1 MAAHGRS
8 SGRDASKLEVY
19 LLPMPAYNGLRGAD
33 ILTTMHESQKRNPI
47 RDVWTV
53 KLPKKLIEY
62 ISSVC
67 EEHSPQ
73 IRQDAVL
80 MLKRYAWQYARS
92 RQGDS
97 SAMYQNLQVVA
108 LTCANLAAK
117 HWQQHGIP
125 EQRLHWLSR
134 NSFTRQDF
142 IEAEVDVL
150 RALDCNV
157 HWDGV
162 LLAEWVPLVLHLCA
176 SFFKQT
182 DQAAI
187 VNGVAAHV
195 SDVLAFQDDLMSSY
209 WPSELAAAT
218 LHASMMLCTKCF
230 HQYAVSLRIN
240 HLCRCDEAKVA
251 NLSEKIL
258 AAAIGHKCAEL
269 ILEGSGMTA
278 DDYGSQDQ
286 GFLTPVLKNGESDH
300 EALQF

>member
-1 MAAHGRS
+1 MASHGRS
-8 SGRDASKLEVY
+8 SGRDASKPEVY
-19 LLPMPAYNGLRGAD
+19 LLPLPAYNGVRGAD
-33 ILTTMHESQKRNPI
+33 ILTAMHGSQKRHPI

-80 MLKRYAWQYARS
+80 MLKRYAWHYSRS
-92 RQGDS
+92 GQGDA
-97 SAMYQNLQVVA
+97 SAINLQVVA

-176 SFFKQT
+176 TFFNES
-182 DQAAI
+182 DQAGI
-187 VNGVAAHV
+187 VTGVASHV
-195 SDVLAFQDDLMSSY
+195 ADILAFHDDLMSSF

-218 LHASMMLCTKCF
+218 LHASIMLCTKCF
-230 HQYAVSLRIN
+230 QQYTVSLRIN

-258 AAAIGHKCAEL
+258 AAAIGSKCAEL

-278 DDYGSQDQ
+278 DDYASQEQ
-286 GFLTPVLKNGESDH
+286 GLLTPVLKNGDSDH
-300 EALQF
+300 EGL